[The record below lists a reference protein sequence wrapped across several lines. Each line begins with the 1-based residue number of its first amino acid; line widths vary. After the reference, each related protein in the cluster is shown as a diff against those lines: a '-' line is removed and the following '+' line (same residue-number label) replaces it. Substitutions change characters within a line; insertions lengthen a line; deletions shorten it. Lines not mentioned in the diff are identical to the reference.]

1 MSAGVGLRRG
11 SGVAALGTAKAT
23 VSVRAATTAAW
34 RSVAAT
40 KGRAHASPALPT
52 SRTLPFTQANLTSY
66 SVKCGTVIVAPFKFR
81 SSNCMV

>member
-1 MSAGVGLRRG
+1 MPLQHDTSDRATSQLNMSAGVGLRRG

-40 KGRAHASPALPT
+40 KGLFALKLGGGLIPGRHAGAEM
-52 SRTLPFTQANLTSY
+52 R
-66 SVKCGTVIVAPFKFR
+66 
-81 SSNCMV
+81 